1 MNSFTVTIGAIHIV
15 LTGKV
20 LQNLYEK
27 KQRNPLL
34 PDEGTILRHIQEMRR
49 LGGIPA
55 IVTSNREGKNQLL
68 LYIPSYSYHLL
79 LYELPQRDAY
89 TVAYVDTLYL
99 REHERLSQ
107 GALLLQAQDWILHR
121 ELRTVPR
128 GGTNFWNYIAQK
140 WQILEQQR
148 QQTSPQQQQQAL
160 SQAHENYLDTL
171 ADLIEVTHHLEQEK
185 TA

>member
-1 MNSFTVTIGAIHIV
+1 M
-15 LTGKV
+15 K
-20 LQNLYEK
+20 K

-34 PDEGTILRHIQEMRR
+34 PDEGTILRHIQEMHR

-55 IVTSNREGKNQLL
+55 IVPAIAKGKNQLL

-79 LYELPQRDAY
+79 LYESPQRDAY

-128 GGTNFWNYIAQK
+128 GGTNSWHHIAQK

-148 QQTSPQQQQQAL
+148 QQTSPQLQQQAL
-160 SQAHENYLDTL
+160 SQAHKNYLDTL
-171 ADLIEVTHHLEQEK
+171 ADLIEVAHRLEARKK
-185 TA
+185 TV

>member
-1 MNSFTVTIGAIHIV
+1 MNSFTVTIGPIHIV

-79 LYELPQRDAY
+79 LYESPQGDAY

-107 GALLLQAQDWILHR
+107 GALLLQAQDWVL
-121 ELRTVPR
+121 
-128 GGTNFWNYIAQK
+128 
-140 WQILEQQR
+140 
-148 QQTSPQQQQQAL
+148 
-160 SQAHENYLDTL
+160 
-171 ADLIEVTHHLEQEK
+171 
-185 TA
+185 